1 MLSTPMVAGPA
12 AAALISR
19 KRPRSPMSSTNSN
32 SNNSSSPVDP
42 QRLLSFANFTSAV
55 VNQRPAPPVV
65 MVLPGISH
73 LLGGNAPKPRTLDA
87 TGRQR
92 VNELGDFVERR
103 HGSPVASIA
112 PAITATAEE
121 DDDEAEDKT
130 PWPSANQYH
139 DIFTTNMD
147 KGAKIPVYDLGLD
160 PRGVPLHPEFI
171 YSQPVS
177 CMYFLK
183 CAQLLGKGS
192 FGFPRKKKASEATD
206 GKKISNGGANS
217 TAKGKKESSK
227 DFEWRKMS
235 FVTGLPKKQPIVR
248 YITATCYSRATD
260 LSAKKKVF
268 RMHAVMLADATGSGE
283 MGDYVLVHIRAGGS
297 KRVGLRASASD
308 ACEAQAT
315 PSSPLSCEDISSA
328 KRPVSPPMASTPS
341 YNSQA
346 ASTSPRNKKLLHAD
360 FSSSSYATMSS
371 GHSFGKFLMPPSPS
385 QMQQQP
391 SSSSMDN
398 SERMQLTPMM
408 RHPMLMGVAPAYD
421 ATKFNN
427 ARQVM
432 RDMILQ
438 SCSSRDEMAKYVH
451 CLQEELAALQ
461 QQTTPANHNS

>member
-1 MLSTPMVAGPA
+1 MLSTPSVAGSDA
-12 AAALISR
+12 DALISR
-19 KRPRSPMSSTNSN
+19 KRPRSPMSS
-32 SNNSSSPVDP
+32 PADP

-55 VNQRPAPPVV
+55 LDAHHQRPAPV
-65 MVLPGISH
+65 VLPGISH
-73 LLGGNAPKPRTLDA
+73 LLGGTPKPHAVDA

-92 VNELGDFVERR
+92 VNELGGFVERR
-103 HGSPVASIA
+103 HGSPVASASPVA
-112 PAITATAEE
+112 PVMTTSEE

-139 DIFTTNMD
+139 DIFTNMD
-147 KGAKIPVYDLGLD
+147 GTKIPVYDLGLD

-192 FGFPRKKKASEATD
+192 FGFPRKKKASEAS
-206 GKKISNGGANS
+206 GKKNSNGANAS
-217 TAKGKKESSK
+217 GAKGKKESSK

-283 MGDYVLVHIRAGGS
+283 MGEYVLVHIRAGGS
-297 KRVGLRASASD
+297 KRVGLRTSAGD
-308 ACEAQAT
+308 AEVQAT
-315 PSSPLSCEDISSA
+315 PSSPSSA
-328 KRPVSPPMASTPS
+328 NNDEENSSSTKRPVSPPMAAAPS

-360 FSSSSYATMSS
+360 FSSSSYAMNSS
-371 GHSFGKFLMPPSPS
+371 HAFGKFLMPLSPP
-385 QMQQQP
+385 QVQQQAHVQQP
-391 SSSSMDN
+391 TTSF
-398 SERMQLTPMM
+398 ERIQTPPPMM
-408 RHPMLMGVAPAYD
+408 RHPMLMNTAPAYD

-461 QQTTPANHNS
+461 QQTTPGNN

>member
-1 MLSTPMVAGPA
+1 MGSPA
-12 AAALISR
+12 
-19 KRPRSPMSSTNSN
+19 
-32 SNNSSSPVDP
+32 DP

-55 VNQRPAPPVV
+55 LDAQQRPAPV
-65 MVLPGISH
+65 VLPGISH
-73 LLGGNAPKPRTLDA
+73 LLGGPKPRPVDA

-103 HGSPVASIA
+103 RSSPISA
-112 PAITATAEE
+112 PSTPTAAEE

-130 PWPSANQYH
+130 PWPSANQYY
-139 DIFTTNMD
+139 DIFTNMD
-147 KGAKIPVYDLGLD
+147 GAKIPVYDLGLD

-192 FGFPRKKKASEATD
+192 FGFPRKKKASEAT
-206 GKKISNGGANS
+206 GKKNSNGGANGN
-217 TAKGKKESSK
+217 AKGKKESSK

-283 MGDYVLVHIRAGGS
+283 MGEYVLVHIRAGGS
-297 KRVGLRASASD
+297 KRVGLRASVSD
-308 ACEAQAT
+308 SEAQAI
-315 PSSPLSCEDISSA
+315 PMSPLSCNNDDDNSST
-328 KRPVSPPMASTPS
+328 KRPVSPPMASVPS

-360 FSSSSYATMSS
+360 FSSSNYTMSS
-371 GHSFGKFLMPPSPS
+371 SHAFGKFLMPPSPP
-385 QMQQQP
+385 QAQQQSTGNFERIQTP
-391 SSSSMDN
+391 S
-398 SERMQLTPMM
+398 PMM
-408 RHPMLMGVAPAYD
+408 RHPMLMNATPAYD

-432 RDMILQ
+432 RDMIFQ

-461 QQTTPANHNS
+461 QQTSPGSNTSN